1 MGPKM
6 IGYVLLAILALSVIS
21 YVIGRRRAVASVG
34 GRQSELHSRPNYH
47 GAFVAAWVGI
57 PAFLLV
63 LVWLA
68 LQGPV
73 IDQLLLW
80 SLPLGTTDGMDK
92 GQISLLLSEIKSVAA
107 GNIFGEPSLVVQEA
121 AERYQLWQTIARFA
135 MVVAGFSVAL
145 LGLAFASSRISPE
158 FPARHG
164 TERVLTGLMIAC
176 SLIAILTTLG
186 IVLSLLIEALRFF
199 DRVSPLEFFFG
210 LNWEPQIPI
219 REGQVTAGGAFGAV
233 PVFAGTLLIALIAM
247 AVAVPIGLYSAVYLT
262 EYAHPKLRA
271 TIKPLMELLAGIP
284 TVVYGFFAVL
294 TVAPAM
300 RNLGEL
306 IGVPIAPN
314 SALAAGGVMG
324 IMIIPF
330 ISSLSDDAI
339 AAVPRSMRDGSY
351 AMGATKGETITRVLL
366 PAALPG
372 IMGGVLLAVS
382 RAIGETMIV
391 VMAAGIIATLTANPL
406 EPVTTV
412 TVQIVT
418 LLIGD
423 QEFDNP
429 KTLAAF
435 ALGLVLFIATLAL
448 NVLALHIVRKY
459 REKYE

>member
-1 MGPKM
+1 M
-6 IGYVLLAILALSVIS
+6 IGYLLLGIIALSVVS
-21 YVIGRRRAVASVG
+21 YVIGRRRAVASVE
-34 GRQSELHSRPNYH
+34 GRQHELHSRPTYH

-57 PAFLLV
+57 PSILLV
-63 LVWLA
+63 LLWL
-68 LQGPV
+68 LFQGTV
-73 IDQLLLW
+73 INTLLLW
-80 SLPLGTTDGMDK
+80 SLPPGTTDGLDQ
-92 GQISLLLSEIKSVAA
+92 GQINLLLSEIRSVAA
-107 GNIFGEPSLVVQEA
+107 GNIFGEPSLVVQAA
-121 AERYQLWQTIARFA
+121 AERYQHWQAIARYA
-135 MVVAGFSVAL
+135 MVAAALSVAL
-145 LGLAFASSRISPE
+145 FGLLFASRRISPQ
-158 FPARHG
+158 FRARHG
-164 TERVLTGLMIAC
+164 AERILSGLMIAC

-186 IVLSLLIEALRFF
+186 ILLSLLIEALRFF
-199 DRVSPLEFFFG
+199 DRVSPFEFFFG

-219 REGQVTAGGAFGAV
+219 REGQVTAGGAFGAI
-233 PVFAGTLLIALIAM
+233 PVFAGTLLISFIAM
-247 AVAVPIGLYSAVYLT
+247 LVAIPIGLYSAIYLT
-262 EYAHPKLRA
+262 EYANPKVRA
-271 TIKPLMELLAGIP
+271 VIKPVLELLAGIP

-300 RNLGEL
+300 REFGET
-306 IGVPIAPN
+306 IGIPIAPN

-339 AAVPRSMRDGSY
+339 AAVPRAMRDGSY
-351 AMGATKGETITRVLL
+351 AMGATKGETILKVLL

-423 QEFDNP
+423 TEFDNP

-435 ALGLVLFIATLAL
+435 ALGLVLFLVTLAL

-459 REKYE
+459 REQYE